1 MCAAFA
7 GCQGQSGV
15 HKSNI
20 TCVAQ
25 RKILMRLSAPNLLVF
40 MISFILALA
49 VVAIQFFGA
58 DIPIISSVPTITLL
72 LVAYGILAVSNLIR
86 GL

>member
-1 MCAAFA
+1 
-7 GCQGQSGV
+7 
-15 HKSNI
+15 
-20 TCVAQ
+20 
-25 RKILMRLSAPNLLVF
+25 MRLSAPNLLVF

-58 DIPIISSVPTITLL
+58 NIPIINNIQPVILL

>member
-1 MCAAFA
+1 
-7 GCQGQSGV
+7 
-15 HKSNI
+15 
-20 TCVAQ
+20 
-25 RKILMRLSAPNLLVF
+25 

-58 DIPIISSVPTITLL
+58 NIPVLSSVQPLIIL

>member
-1 MCAAFA
+1 
-7 GCQGQSGV
+7 
-15 HKSNI
+15 
-20 TCVAQ
+20 
-25 RKILMRLSAPNLLVF
+25 

-58 DIPIISSVPTITLL
+58 EIPFISAIPTVTLL
-72 LVAYGILAVSNLIR
+72 LVAYGILAISNLVR